1 MITRKSGASGHRAAF
16 GVGTLLAATVL
27 YLAPALAQDTAEQQY
42 KNELMKQQSIY
53 SSRGK
58 DVPDGYVTTRGL
70 ENYQELL
77 PAAFPGTLK
86 KLGSRDRWLDIGA
99 GRGQAILDYYAP
111 EYGMTPDG
119 KLRPGG
125 KANAVAISI
134 EDRRSPQWWQQT
146 AVLGGDKI
154 RYLHSKRLRE
164 YSREGLGK
172 FQMITDV
179 YGGFSYTDE
188 LSLFVERVLS
198 LLEVGGSFF
207 TMIASVHLEDGKD
220 RPTTWYL
227 TDLIDPAGRDVKVCT
242 WLKSVSCVQVTC
254 ESRSEWEAP
263 TDLIHVKKVCND
275 VSVPPLRRLRYEA
288 GNPPERHFQLTS
300 PLPST
305 TQATK

>member
-1 MITRKSGASGHRAAF
+1 MITRVNSLSGRRAACR
-16 GVGTLLAATVL
+16 VAALLALTLLSQP
-27 YLAPALAQDTAEQQY
+27 PAVAQETAEQQY
-42 KNELMKQQSIY
+42 KKELVKQQGIF
-53 SSRGK
+53 SSQGK

-70 ENYQELL
+70 DNYQELL
-77 PAAFPGTLK
+77 PAAFPGTLR
-86 KLGSRDRWLDIGA
+86 KLGSGDRWLDIGA
-99 GRGQAILDYYAP
+99 GRGQAMLDYYAP
-111 EYGMTPDG
+111 SYDMTPDG

-125 KANAVAISI
+125 KARAVAISI
-134 EDRRSPQWWQQT
+134 EDRRTAQWWQQV
-146 AVLGGDKI
+146 AVLGSDKI
-154 RYLHSKRLRE
+154 RYLHGKRLRE
-164 YSREGLGK
+164 YAREELGK
-172 FQMITDV
+172 FQVITDV

-198 LLEVGGSFF
+198 LLDVGGSFF

-227 TDLIDPAGRDVKVCT
+227 TDLIDPSVRHVKVCT

-300 PLPST
+300 PLPPN
-305 TQATK
+305 TQAAK

>member
-1 MITRKSGASGHRAAF
+1 VITGKSGASGHRAAYR
-16 GVGTLLAATVL
+16 VGTLLALTML
-27 YLAPALAQDTAEQQY
+27 NLAPALAQESAEQQY
-42 KNELMKQQSIY
+42 KNELLKQQSIY
-53 SSRGK
+53 SSKGK

-111 EYGMTPDG
+111 EYDMTPDG
-119 KLRPGG
+119 KLRTGG
-125 KANAVAISI
+125 KAKAVAISI
-134 EDRRSPQWWQQT
+134 EDRRSAQWWQQV
-146 AVLGGDKI
+146 AVLGSDKI

-164 YSREGLGK
+164 YSREELGK
-172 FQMITDV
+172 FQIVTDV

-188 LSLFVERVLS
+188 LSLFVERVLH

-242 WLKSVSCVQVTC
+242 WLKSISCVQVTC

-300 PLPST
+300 PLPPT
-305 TQATK
+305 TQAAK